1 MLFLGADTVIL
12 ARLAPGN
19 DQIKTDTQEHLDVSL
34 YRSIIY
40 LKLYKGRSYPCVPPS
55 CYLGYSFFNFYNSEV
70 CHRWSKNATLRH

>member
-1 MLFLGADTVIL
+1 MISKVSGIYYNSYIQMLFLGADTVIL

-40 LKLYKGRSYPCVPPS
+40 LKLYKGRSYI
-55 CYLGYSFFNFYNSEV
+55 LLFGIFIFQ
-70 CHRWSKNATLRH
+70 LL